1 MNNVIE
7 IKKLKKRYDNNFE
20 LGEINLSIPSGYVI
34 GLIGENG
41 AGKTTLIKSILNII
55 TPTAGEIKIFNKD
68 SKKYDSLIKE
78 DIGVVLDDIFFPEL
92 LTADDIDTIMKDIYK
107 NWDKELFYKYLKDF
121 NLPNNKKIKTL
132 SKGMRKK
139 LEIATSL
146 AHHPKLLI
154 LDEPTSGLDPVVRDD
169 ILDIFLNFIKDENH
183 TILLSTH
190 ITSDLEHIADEIIFI
205 DKGKIILNKSKDEL
219 LDNYGILKCDIDT
232 FDKINGT
239 YEGEKILH
247 IYNDRIVK
255 TDKCFYE
262 VVNYSE
268 DAKTIPTTMKIK
280 LLSKYYDE
288 VLTFTYEYVVL
299 KDYTLIPIND
309 IFVSRPKEYQTY
321 YYIDRFDEKPQ
332 EFVE

>member
-7 IKKLKKRYDNNFE
+7 IKKIKKRYDNNFE

-232 FDKINGT
+232 FDKISKEDIISYKKNKYN
-239 YEGEKILH
+239 YEILVSDRNKMLKKYKNFIIDKITLDELMVLIIKGEK
-247 IYNDRIVK
+247 
-255 TDKCFYE
+255 
-262 VVNYSE
+262 
-268 DAKTIPTTMKIK
+268 
-280 LLSKYYDE
+280 
-288 VLTFTYEYVVL
+288 
-299 KDYTLIPIND
+299 
-309 IFVSRPKEYQTY
+309 
-321 YYIDRFDEKPQ
+321 
-332 EFVE
+332 